1 MVMATPRGHPSHLMA
16 TTTTE
21 TIKDRQLME
30 TTRNFQIIST
40 IDLPHMLDYLFI
52 FIYVSAR
59 QYKIATNNGIS
70 FNIGI
75 FRLIA

>member
-16 TTTTE
+16 TTTE

-59 QYKIATNNGIS
+59 QYKIATNKGFI
-70 FNIGI
+70 FNN
-75 FRLIA
+75 